1 MKRFVLPSEEDENG
15 DALVSLPQDLLDDL
29 QWKAGDHLEYS
40 DEGDGSILVYKIDE

>member
-1 MKRFVLPSEEDENG
+1 MKRFVLPVEEDDNG
-15 DALVSLPQDLLDDL
+15 DAFVSLPQDLLDDL